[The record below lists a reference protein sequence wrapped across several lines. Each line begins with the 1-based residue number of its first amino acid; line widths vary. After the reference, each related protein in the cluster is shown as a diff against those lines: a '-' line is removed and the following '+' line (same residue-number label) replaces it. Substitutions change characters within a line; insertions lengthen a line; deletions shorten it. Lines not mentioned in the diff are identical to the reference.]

1 VTDPNTWTDTEL
13 VVAAGKGDMAAFEVL
28 YHRHKGWVGSVALRF
43 TRDHELALDAVQ
55 ETFAYLARRVSTLT
69 LTAKMTTFLYPVVR
83 STALTIVRKRG
94 RAGLPGVVGDAGGSG
109 RGWDE
114 AGAGGGGDGGAAAGS
129 LEGNPSLLRAIDA
142 LPDGQRE
149 VVMMRFG
156 SGMALGD
163 IAMALG
169 VPTGTVKSRLH
180 HALRALEERLREPG

>member
-1 VTDPNTWTDTEL
+1 
-13 VVAAGKGDMAAFEVL
+13 
-28 YHRHKGWVGSVALRF
+28 
-43 TRDHELALDAVQ
+43 
-55 ETFAYLARRVSTLT
+55 
-69 LTAKMTTFLYPVVR
+69 
-83 STALTIVRKRG
+83 
-94 RAGLPGVVGDAGGSG
+94 VVGDAGGSG